1 MSTGVKHESGSR
13 EGAKL
18 KTREA
23 LIRAGMAEFVEQGLD
38 VPSLDAICARA
49 GYTRGAFYVHFRDR
63 DEFVV
68 AVMESVLGDFLD
80 AIIAGG
86 DAGGGVEETVARF
99 AQALVQGNA
108 LTGESGS
115 MRTHHLIDVCTRSE
129 RIRTRFLAMLAEAQ
143 RRVAAAAAAG
153 QRAGTVRSDLPSATI
168 GALLVVLAMGVVQ
181 VFELGMPLE
190 LEEIRKAV
198 LRLLGA
204 PATGSPDVPRPP
216 VRARSAPR
224 RAAAQARRP
233 PRS

>member
-1 MSTGVKHESGSR
+1 MGVKQESRAR
-13 EGAKL
+13 EDAKL

-23 LIRAGMAEFVEQGLD
+23 LIRAGMAEFVEHGLD

-63 DEFVV
+63 DDFVV

-86 DAGGGVEETVARF
+86 EAGGGIEETVVRF

-129 RIRTRFLAMLAEAQ
+129 RIRLRFLDMLGEAQ
-143 RRVAAAAAAG
+143 RRVAAAAAGG
-153 QRAGTVRSDLPSATI
+153 QRAGTVRSDLPATTL

-181 VFELGMPLE
+181 VFELGMPLDFAQ
-190 LEEIRKAV
+190 LRTTV
-198 LRLLGA
+198 LRLLGGPVTA
-204 PATGSPDVPRPP
+204 GGELASERPAAALDEPK
-216 VRARSAPR
+216 ARQRRPR
-224 RAAAQARRP
+224 R
-233 PRS
+233 S